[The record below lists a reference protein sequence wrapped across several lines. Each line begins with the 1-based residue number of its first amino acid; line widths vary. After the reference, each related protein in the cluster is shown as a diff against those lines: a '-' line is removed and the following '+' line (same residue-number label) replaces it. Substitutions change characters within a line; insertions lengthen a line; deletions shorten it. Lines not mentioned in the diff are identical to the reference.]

1 MLSFVLSWRYFI
13 RKRVALAAVS
23 AIMVI
28 VMMVVIVLNVMSGL
42 VNEVRGKNQQ
52 WSGDIILS
60 RSSLVGFDHYEEFMG
75 KASMSESVAG
85 VTAVIRSFGI
95 TSDNMPVQ
103 VYGVDASSFTQ
114 VCMPGKLE
122 GGGEFALPDN
132 SCYVGTYFGSSYR
145 TKLNI
150 TFPGINYRGLP
161 AGPEAGQ
168 NQNFEILDTFRIGMP
183 DIDNGVYVNF
193 GQLQQLSWMAGQDN
207 RPARCH
213 ELRIKLKDNIDSE
226 QAITEIKDL
235 WQSFVASKES
245 EGLGSLLKDVQ
256 VQSWY
261 QFRRGVIAPL
271 ENEKNM
277 MSLVFALIAIVCSFI
292 IFAIFYMI
300 VIDKQKDIGI
310 IRSCGGRRYQLAG
323 LYLNFGLL
331 VGLTGTIIGLI
342 LGVSFVTHT
351 NQIQDWLYVRTGFM
365 LWPPDLYAI
374 DKIPDV
380 VLVGETTVICVAA
393 IVFSVLGALAPAL
406 LAAWRKPVDS
416 LRVE

>member
-1 MLSFVLSWRYFI
+1 MLSILLSWRYFI
-13 RKRVALAAVS
+13 RKRVALAAIA

-28 VMMVVIVLNVMSGL
+28 VMMVIIVLNVMSGL

-60 RSSLVGFDHYEEFMG
+60 RSSLVGFDHYEEFM
-75 KASMSESVAG
+75 SELRKSDSVAG

-95 TSDNMPVQ
+95 TSSNMPVL
-103 VYGVDASSFTQ
+103 VYGVDASSFRQ
-114 VCMPGKLE
+114 ICMPGKLD
-122 GGGEFALPDN
+122 GGGEFVLPEN
-132 SCYVGTYFGSSYR
+132 SCFVGTYFGSSFWS
-145 TKLNI
+145 KLNI

-183 DIDNGVYVNF
+183 DIDNSIYVNF

-213 ELRIKLKDNIDSE
+213 ELRIRLKDGIDSE
-226 QAITEIKDL
+226 EGLTEIERL
-235 WQSFVASKES
+235 WQSFVLSKENVG
-245 EGLGSLLKDVQ
+245 EASLLKDVQ

-261 QFRRGVIAPL
+261 QFRRSVIAPL

-310 IRSCGGRRYQLAG
+310 IRSCGGRRYQLAC

-331 VGLTGTIIGLI
+331 VGLIGTTIGLI
-342 LGVSFVTHT
+342 LGVGFVTHT
-351 NQIQDWLYVRTGFM
+351 NEIQNCLYERTGFM

-380 VLVGETTVICVAA
+380 VLMGETTVICAAA
-393 IVFSVLGALAPAL
+393 ILFSVLGASAPAL